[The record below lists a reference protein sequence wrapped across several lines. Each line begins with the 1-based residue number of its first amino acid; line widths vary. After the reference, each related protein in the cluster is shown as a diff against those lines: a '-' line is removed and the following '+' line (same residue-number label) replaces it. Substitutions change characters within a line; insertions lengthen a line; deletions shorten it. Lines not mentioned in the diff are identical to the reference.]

1 MNYKVR
7 CPPNCPCGAHK
18 DFRGGAYD
26 TNESIKKIDAAAE
39 EYKKIAQNLSSKDCM
54 KLINHFI
61 SNGNPEDAKKLV
73 FNAPPKNPV
82 LANLQDKKKTP
93 ARRKRRPKDLY
104 PDLMQLNENKG
115 GGFLDQLKEMKQKP
129 RPINLREFCEGAQS
143 GGIIGKYVN
152 QHKGGG
158 VLDQLQEMKEKYPDL
173 AINLKGFGGA
183 RPTVL
188 KPGDPN
194 YPKDFG
200 QIIYPENKGGGFMDD
215 LQEMLKS
222 GKIKGPTV
230 PEDSFRKKPFTLK
243 PGGGKEFAESFK
255 WMQKK

>member
-73 FNAPPKNPV
+73 FKPPPKNPV
-82 LANLQDKKKTP
+82 LANLPDKKKTP

-104 PDLMQLNENKG
+104 PELMQLNENKG
-115 GGFLDQLKEMKQKP
+115 GGFLDQLKEMKEKYPDLAIDFRGLPGAVPAVLKP
-129 RPINLREFCEGAQS
+129 EDPYYRKDFGQVIYPE
-143 GGIIGKYVN
+143 
-152 QHKGGG
+152 HKGGG
-158 VLDQLQEMKEKYPDL
+158 VLDQ
-173 AINLKGFGGA
+173 
-183 RPTVL
+183 
-188 KPGDPN
+188 
-194 YPKDFG
+194 
-200 QIIYPENKGGGFMDD
+200 
-215 LQEMLKS
+215 
-222 GKIKGPTV
+222 
-230 PEDSFRKKPFTLK
+230 
-243 PGGGKEFAESFK
+243 
-255 WMQKK
+255 

>member
-26 TNESIKKIDAAAE
+26 TNESIKKIDAAAD

-73 FNAPPKNPV
+73 FKPPPKNPV
-82 LANLQDKKKTP
+82 LANLADKKKTP

-115 GGFLDQLKEMKQKP
+115 GGFLDQFKEMKEKMP
-129 RPINLREFCEGAQS
+129 PINLREFTEGAQR
-143 GGIIGKYVN
+143 GGILGKYVN

-158 VLDQLQEMKEKYPDL
+158 VLDQLKEMKEKYPNL
-173 AINLKGFGGA
+173 AIDFRGLPGA
-183 RPTVL
+183 VPAVL
-188 KPGDPN
+188 KPEDP
-194 YPKDFG
+194 YYRKDFG
-200 QIIYPENKGGGFMDD
+200 QVIYPENKGGGLLDD
-215 LQEMLKS
+215 YRNM
-222 GKIKGPTV
+222 KIDPSVLTTPGGV
-230 PEDSFRKKPFTLK
+230 VGKPFAFN
-243 PGGGKEFAESFK
+243 PGDGKQFAEAFK
-255 WMQKK
+255 WMKKK